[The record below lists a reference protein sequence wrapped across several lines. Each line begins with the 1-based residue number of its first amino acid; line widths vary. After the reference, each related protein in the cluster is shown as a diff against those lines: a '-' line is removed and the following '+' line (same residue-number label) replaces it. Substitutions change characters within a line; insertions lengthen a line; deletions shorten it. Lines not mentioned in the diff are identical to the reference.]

1 MAAGGSC
8 EKLQVV
14 LDASVVSKWIVPGEP
29 WEEEAALLCKRVA
42 EGRVEAHVPALLLY
56 EVSSVIL
63 RIARTG
69 AVKME
74 DALEALTLLNYL
86 LSVHPA
92 EWRDMPEIVRLAHA
106 TGLTVYDSAYLQLA
120 ASTGAVLVTA
130 DEELAA
136 RGKKVA
142 DVIHLADLA
151 SRLRGLGVL

>member
-1 MAAGGSC
+1 
-8 EKLQVV
+8 
-14 LDASVVSKWIVPGEP
+14 
-29 WEEEAALLCKRVA
+29 
-42 EGRVEAHVPALLLY
+42 LY

-63 RIARTG
+63 RIARAG

-74 DALEALTLLNYL
+74 DALEALALLNYL

-106 TGLTVYDSAYLQLA
+106 TGLTVYDSAYLHLA

-130 DEELAA
+130 DEELATK
-136 RGKKVA
+136 GKRVA

-151 SRLRGLGVL
+151 SRLRRLGIP

>member
-1 MAAGGSC
+1 MAARGSR

-29 WEEEAALLCKRVA
+29 WEEEAALLNRMVA

-56 EVSSVIL
+56 EVSSVVF
-63 RIARTG
+63 RAARMG
-69 AVKME
+69 AVEMN
-74 DALEALTLLNYL
+74 DALEALTLLDYL
-86 LSVHPA
+86 LNVHPA
-92 EWRDMPEIVRLAHA
+92 GWRDMPEIVRLAHA
-106 TGLTVYDSAYLQLA
+106 TGLTIYDSAYLQLA

-136 RGKKVA
+136 RGKRVA